1 MTSLLNETTALA
13 RTLALLMVG
22 IVALQPGCG
31 HKEPAPPPVP
41 VVLTRPVVQK
51 DVPVVGEW
59 IGTLDGSVNAAIRPK
74 VEGYLLRQ
82 PYKEGQYVHKGEL
95 LFEIDPRQFRA
106 ALDQAKGALGQA
118 EAQLA
123 KATTDVERSTPLA
136 AEKAISRQ
144 ELDDDLAAQRNARA
158 AVDAGRA
165 VVDQATLNLGWTRL
179 TSPIDGIVGI
189 AKAQVG
195 DLVNTQ
201 TLMTTL
207 STVDPIRVTFGIS
220 EREYMRFAARINRPN
235 YATTREGPLL
245 DLILDDGSVFAQKGQ
260 AVFTDREVDVKTG
273 TMTIKGLFPNPGNIL
288 RPGQYAKVRAVLDV
302 KPGALLVPQ
311 KAVIEQQGGFSV
323 AVVGPDGK
331 VDLRPVEPGERI
343 GPLWVITKGLNPGE
357 TVIVAGLQFVRPGT
371 QVKAEPAP
379 APDDTTGDPPNPR

>member
-1 MTSLLNETTALA
+1 MTSLLNGPRALA
-13 RTLALLMVG
+13 KTLALLMVG
-22 IVALQPGCG
+22 IVALQPGCARN
-31 HKEPAPPPVP
+31 EPAAQPVP
-41 VVLTRPVVQK
+41 VVLTRPVIQK

-59 IGTLDGSVNAAIRPK
+59 IGTLDGSVNAVIRPK

-82 PYKEGQYVHKGEL
+82 PYKEGQFVHRGDL

-118 EAQLA
+118 EAQLS
-123 KATTDVERSTPLA
+123 KATTDVARSTPLA

-144 ELDDDLAAQRNARA
+144 ELDDDLAAQRNATA
-158 AVDAGRA
+158 AVDASRA
-165 VVDQATLNLGWTRL
+165 SVDQATLNLGWTRM

-201 TLMTTL
+201 TVMTTV

-220 EREYMRFAARINRPN
+220 EREYMRFAVRINRPN

-245 DLILDDGSVFAQKGQ
+245 DLVLDDGTVFAQKGQ
-260 AVFTDREVDVKTG
+260 AVFADREVDVKTG

-288 RPGQYAKVRAVLDV
+288 RPGQYARVRAVLDV
-302 KPGALLVPQ
+302 KPGALLVSQ
-311 KAVIEQQGGFSV
+311 KAVVEQQGGFSV
-323 AVVGPDGK
+323 AVVGQDGK

-343 GPLWVITKGLNPGE
+343 GSLWVITKGLNPGE
-357 TVIVAGLQFVRPGT
+357 TVIVAGLQFVRPGMA
-371 QVKAEPAP
+371 VKAEAAP
-379 APDDTTGDPPNPR
+379 TADDTASDPPNPR